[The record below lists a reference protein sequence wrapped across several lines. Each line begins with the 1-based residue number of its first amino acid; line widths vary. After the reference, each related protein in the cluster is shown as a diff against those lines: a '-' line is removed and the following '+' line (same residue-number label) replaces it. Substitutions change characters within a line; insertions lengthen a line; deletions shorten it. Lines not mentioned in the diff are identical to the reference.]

1 MLEQALP
8 EMYARSQEHY
18 YTSLHLQAKLG
29 VKVVVLD
36 PTPGCPAS
44 AVAVQ
49 IVGSFRDSAA
59 VNQLAQLVKFPAD
72 SNPMPSRM
80 SELCAHVHVVHMKLC
95 VDAVFF
101 MPATQH
107 AVSAQ

>member
-1 MLEQALP
+1 MADGTTDWHAT
-8 EMYARSQEHY
+8 M
-18 YTSLHLQAKLG
+18 QAKLG

-59 VNQLAQLVKFPAD
+59 VNQIAQLV
-72 SNPMPSRM
+72 
-80 SELCAHVHVVHMKLC
+80 
-95 VDAVFF
+95 
-101 MPATQH
+101 
-107 AVSAQ
+107 

>member
-1 MLEQALP
+1 M
-8 EMYARSQEHY
+8 SQEQCH
-18 YTSLHLQAKLG
+18 TSAISLHLQAKLG

-59 VNQLAQLVKFPAD
+59 VNQLAQLVYNPAG
-72 SNPMPSRM
+72 SNHLPHVY
-80 SELCAHVHVVHMKLC
+80 LNCAHMYL
-95 VDAVFF
+95 
-101 MPATQH
+101 
-107 AVSAQ
+107 